1 MYHQIQGLF
10 SFLFKIILSVYFS
23 ETITEDKVRS
33 LLFHKQYLTIAEVI
47 ENFLPETENLQ
58 TKEIKDGIT
67 QKLST
72 TLNRLNIEEQMMNE
86 KICIKLK

>member
-1 MYHQIQGLF
+1 M
-10 SFLFKIILSVYFS
+10 
-23 ETITEDKVRS
+23 
-33 LLFHKQYLTIAEVI
+33 TIAEVI